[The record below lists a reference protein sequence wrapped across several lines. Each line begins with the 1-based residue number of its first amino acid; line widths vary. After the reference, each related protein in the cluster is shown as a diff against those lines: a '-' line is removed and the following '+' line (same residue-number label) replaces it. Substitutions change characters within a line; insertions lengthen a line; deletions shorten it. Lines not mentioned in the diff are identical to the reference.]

1 MKKSILLIVG
11 LCLICFCI
19 TGCFK
24 RDDLEDVTIYTTVYP
39 IEYLTQRL
47 YGYNSEVLSI
57 YPNEIDTESYEL
69 SDKQVK
75 DYSSASIFIYNGLSN
90 EMEIARNFVNENKNL
105 KIIDVSYGLKYTYG
119 VEELWLSPNNYL
131 MLASNVRSSLNEL
144 ITSKYIKE
152 EIDANFVVLE
162 EDISLLDA
170 ELRSIASSSAS
181 NNKNTILIAS
191 DVLQFLDN
199 YGFETILLK
208 TEDDMTSSLK
218 NQLKSKTYKY
228 ILITDKDSQSDYLK
242 QVIDDN
248 KLEVI
253 TVNSMHVMTDND
265 RKINENYITFMK
277 AFLEQIRTVTLGK

>member
-1 MKKSILLIVG
+1 MKKGILLSLG
-11 LCLICFCI
+11 LVLVCI
-19 TGCFK
+19 FLTGCFK

-57 YPNEIDTESYEL
+57 FPNEIDTDSYEL

-75 DYSSASIFIYNGLSN
+75 DYSSASVFIYNGLSN
-90 EMEIARNFVNENKNL
+90 EMEIARNFINKNKNL

-131 MLASNVRSSLNEL
+131 MLASNVKSSLNEL

-152 EIDANFVVLE
+152 EIDANFAVLE

-170 ELRSIASSSAS
+170 ELRSIASSSA
-181 NNKNTILIAS
+181 NDNKNTLLIAS

-208 TEDDMTSSLK
+208 TEKDMTSSLK
-218 NQLKSKTYKY
+218 NQLKNKTFKY
-228 ILITDKDSQSDYLK
+228 ILITDKESQSEYLK
-242 QVIDDN
+242 QIIEDN

-253 TVNSMHVMTDND
+253 IINSMHVMTDND
-265 RKINENYITFMK
+265 RKTNENYITFMK
-277 AFLEQIRTVTLGK
+277 AFLEQIRKVALEK